1 MGKVKLQNNVNMS
14 MLLHFVVDFTFHQ
27 EVCNTFMS
35 DQTWSSSLK
44 MDEETGKKNS
54 ERLTTYLAKQYRVM
68 VLARVM
74 CSILRESKKIH

>member
-1 MGKVKLQNNVNMS
+1 
-14 MLLHFVVDFTFHQ
+14 
-27 EVCNTFMS
+27 MS

-74 CSILRESKKIH
+74 GSILRESKKIN